1 MKKLRILEEKTIETN
16 VGTQRKFADSKIEL
30 LSPFSIFK
38 ENKERSVIC
47 MQLQL
52 IVAIIVAILAV
63 VFALQNAV
71 PITVSFLTWRFE
83 SSLALVLL
91 IVLALGILMSLL
103 VSVPSRVKRMKLI
116 SNQKKKI
123 QELESSLQRESESK
137 TREET
142 GIKVEEE
149 TESDEPE
156 LPLE

>member
-1 MKKLRILEEKTIETN
+1 
-16 VGTQRKFADSKIEL
+16 
-30 LSPFSIFK
+30 
-38 ENKERSVIC
+38 

-52 IVAIIVAILAV
+52 VVAIIVAILAV

-91 IVLALGILMSLL
+91 ITLALGILMSLL
-103 VSVPSRVKRMKLI
+103 VSVPSMTKRKRMI

-123 QELESSLQRESESK
+123 QELEISLQGESGSK

-142 GIKVEEE
+142 GIKIEEE
-149 TESDEPE
+149 IESEEPE
-156 LPLE
+156 LPLK

>member
-1 MKKLRILEEKTIETN
+1 
-16 VGTQRKFADSKIEL
+16 
-30 LSPFSIFK
+30 
-38 ENKERSVIC
+38 

-91 IVLALGILMSLL
+91 ITLALGILMSLL
-103 VSVPSRVKRMKLI
+103 VSVPSMIKRRKII

-123 QELESSLQRESESK
+123 QVLESSLQRENKSK
-137 TREET
+137 IREET
-142 GIKVEEE
+142 GGKTEEE
-149 TESDEPE
+149 IESEEPE

>member
-1 MKKLRILEEKTIETN
+1 
-16 VGTQRKFADSKIEL
+16 
-30 LSPFSIFK
+30 
-38 ENKERSVIC
+38 

-52 IVAIIVAILAV
+52 IVAIIVAILGV

-71 PITVSFLTWRFE
+71 PISVSFLTWRFE

-91 IVLALGILMSLL
+91 ITLALGILMSLL
-103 VSVPSRVKRMKLI
+103 VSVPSMIKTKKII

-137 TREET
+137 TGEET
-142 GIKVEEE
+142 GIKIKEEIE
-149 TESDEPE
+149 KDEPE

>member
-1 MKKLRILEEKTIETN
+1 
-16 VGTQRKFADSKIEL
+16 
-30 LSPFSIFK
+30 
-38 ENKERSVIC
+38 

-52 IVAIIVAILAV
+52 IAAIIVAILAV
-63 VFALQNAV
+63 AFALQNAV

-91 IVLALGILMSLL
+91 ITVALGIIMSLL
-103 VSVPSRVKRMKLI
+103 VSVPSTIKKIKLI
-116 SNQKKKI
+116 SSQKKKI

-142 GIKVEEE
+142 GIKIEEE
-149 TESDEPE
+149 IEKKEPE

>member
-1 MKKLRILEEKTIETN
+1 
-16 VGTQRKFADSKIEL
+16 
-30 LSPFSIFK
+30 
-38 ENKERSVIC
+38 

-91 IVLALGILMSLL
+91 ITLALGIIMSLL
-103 VSVPSRVKRMKLI
+103 VSVPSTIKKMKSI
-116 SNQKKKI
+116 SSQKKKI
-123 QELESSLQRESESK
+123 QELEDSLQRGSESK
-137 TREET
+137 TKEENR
-142 GIKVEEE
+142 IKIEEE
-149 TESDEPE
+149 IESNEPK

>member
-1 MKKLRILEEKTIETN
+1 
-16 VGTQRKFADSKIEL
+16 
-30 LSPFSIFK
+30 
-38 ENKERSVIC
+38 

-71 PITVSFLTWRFE
+71 PITISFLTWRFE

-91 IVLALGILMSLL
+91 ITLALGILMSLL
-103 VSVPSRVKRMKLI
+103 VSVPSMIKRRKII

-123 QELESSLQRESESK
+123 QVLESSLQRENKSK
-137 TREET
+137 IREET

-149 TESDEPE
+149 NKSEEPE

>member
-1 MKKLRILEEKTIETN
+1 
-16 VGTQRKFADSKIEL
+16 
-30 LSPFSIFK
+30 
-38 ENKERSVIC
+38 

-91 IVLALGILMSLL
+91 ITVALGILMSLL
-103 VSVPSRVKRMKLI
+103 VSVPSMIKTRRMI
-116 SNQKKKI
+116 SNQKKRI
-123 QELESSLQRESESK
+123 RELENGLQKETENKAEEEIESK
-137 TREET
+137 
-142 GIKVEEE
+142 
-149 TESDEPE
+149 ESE